1 MAKVSTV
8 IGDVEGKVVVMT
20 DDIIDTAGTLVAGAD
35 ALKEAGAVKV
45 YACAT
50 HGLFNGPALER
61 IGDSEIDRLV
71 VTDTVP
77 IDPFTKPDNVEVL
90 SVAGILAEVGS
101 PMTTEASDALIAHV
115 GTIAQHRA
123 KQLTEA
129 MVAAA
134 DLVLAATRDIRA
146 DIVRSVPS
154 AVRRT
159 FTVREFARLAALMPD
174 DAVPALSGLAAA
186 VAAERVGAP
195 DADDDVADPIGS
207 VGSTGNT
214 TGPHLHLEVRPD
226 GGAPVDPYDWL
237 VGAGLTP

>member
-1 MAKVSTV
+1 
-8 IGDVEGKVVVMT
+8 MT
-20 DDIIDTAGTLVAGAD
+20 DGRLPFRV
-35 ALKEAGAVKV
+35 
-45 YACAT
+45 
-50 HGLFNGPALER
+50 LFVCVGNTCRSPMAEQLLRARLENEQWAEV
-61 IGDSEIDRLV
+61 DS
-71 VTDTVP
+71 
-77 IDPFTKPDNVEVL
+77 
-90 SVAGILAEVGS
+90 AGILAEVGS

-146 DIVRSVPS
+146 DIVRSVPN

-195 DADDDVADPIGS
+195 DADDDVADPIGKPARDYVLAADVLNDAVTVIARALQKAWS
-207 VGSTGNT
+207 ATS
-214 TGPHLHLEVRPD
+214 LRD
-226 GGAPVDPYDWL
+226 SD
-237 VGAGLTP
+237 